1 MRDGWTKWRMCMII
15 DEESLQTLK
24 GAPIETLEDG
34 SLDYSDKE
42 LRCVKVLEAF
52 PIVDQ
57 YDKFPG

>member
-1 MRDGWTKWRMCMII
+1 MII
-15 DEESLQTLK
+15 DEESLQMLK